1 MIVLC
6 RKTGV
11 TVQELPSGELLM
23 HGQFEDENHL
33 LDVQIT
39 VNRQSGTVTSAYASM
54 SRTPHGE
61 VCLGPLAAADRLVGL
76 AIGPGSARKV
86 ASLLGGPR
94 GCTHLVDL
102 VVEIFRA
109 YLPSLARF
117 EEFRLTGVYGAQSLS
132 PEEVRA
138 KVFDDIRDLGRRVIP
153 NSCAAYE
160 TGGAGNGGPTGG
172 GR

>member
-11 TVQELPSGELLM
+11 TVQELPGGDLLM
-23 HGQFEDENHL
+23 HGQFEDQNHL
-33 LDVQIT
+33 LDVQIK
-39 VNRQSGTVTSAYASM
+39 VNRESGTVTSAYASM
-54 SRTPHGE
+54 SRTPFGE
-61 VCLGPLAAADRLVGL
+61 VCLGPLAVVGKL
-76 AIGPGSARKV
+76 AGVNIGPGSARKV
-86 ASLLGGPR
+86 TALLGGPR

-102 VVEIFRA
+102 VVEVFRA
-109 YLPSLARF
+109 YTPALARL
-117 EEFRLTGVYGAQSLS
+117 EEFRLSDAYAAEGSP

-138 KVFDDIRDLGRRVIP
+138 KVFDDIRALGRQVIP

-160 TGGAGNGGPTGG
+160 IGGSGGGEPGAG